1 MPAAAV
7 TSYTYDANGNRTG
20 TVTPEGYRISR
31 EYDCRDRLSM
41 ERVQDQGNGID
52 LRTFFAYDDAGNV
65 ASVRQQDAGG
75 KMREVRCSHD
85 LKDRLTRVEELDG
98 PVVQAAYDRNDR
110 MSGRRDILPSD
121 GERYGETLFCYDVRG
136 NLVERRRGGKTEEAR
151 SYDRKGRLTGHR
163 DGDGVEV
170 RCRYGIQEGM
180 VEITTASSREQGRA
194 AQALAYN
201 ARGMAVG
208 MEDGCGNETGYA
220 YDAWGRVTAVRT
232 AEGGLEEYAYD
243 QAGNVAWTKDAN
255 GGRIRYAHNSMGL
268 VCAVTD
274 QCGNTETFRYDK
286 EGRETE
292 HTDRNGTV
300 TETKYNLYGQ
310 PVLQSCTDKDGER
323 QVMGAWEYDSFGQP
337 TKAVAG
343 GSCYTYEYR
352 PDGKLLNKW
361 SSGKL
366 VESCT
371 YYRDGSLRSL
381 TDASGKTV
389 RYEYDDAGRLEA
401 LRDEEDG
408 LLAEYRYTAAGRIRE
423 VITKGG
429 IKTAYAYDEDGN
441 ISRLTIG
448 DGTQDGLLYDAF
460 LLYDLNGNRTKKSG
474 ERLQAD
480 GERGKMSVTFRYDSM
495 NRLTG
500 EDREGAGERY
510 AYDLCGNR
518 LSKEQY
524 RKGAVDVAEQYRY
537 NERNELTERTAAGRR
552 TAYRYDLNGSLVSEE
567 EGGRKSEY
575 CYDLLSRQTYVR
587 TLDGREQ
594 ENAYDGE
601 GLRAGL
607 KENGKKSVF
616 LFHDGE
622 ILSECDGEGMP
633 VRRHIH
639 GAGLSHVQSLKDS
652 TYHAYHQDEQG
663 STVYITGADNTA
675 ENCYRYDAF
684 GNLTE
689 KREGIHNRILYT
701 GQQYDQETGQYY
713 LRARYYNPV
722 VGRFLQEDTYRGDG
736 LNLYAYCANNP
747 VGYFDPSGYQKCKNN
762 SSKVSSNTPSSKKLR
777 KNLIAD
783 GIQEPS
789 YPNAAH
795 HIVAGRA
802 TGAKDTRKILERYRI
817 NINSAVNGVF
827 LPTTKEVVGST
838 YHPSTHTKAYY
849 NKVNSLLNRASSKK
863 EVEKILQY
871 ISKTLSDGTFIK

>member
-1 MPAAAV
+1 M
-7 TSYTYDANGNRTG
+7 
-20 TVTPEGYRISR
+20 
-31 EYDCRDRLSM
+31 
-41 ERVQDQGNGID
+41 
-52 LRTFFAYDDAGNV
+52 
-65 ASVRQQDAGG
+65 
-75 KMREVRCSHD
+75 
-85 LKDRLTRVEELDG
+85 
-98 PVVQAAYDRNDR
+98 
-110 MSGRRDILPSD
+110 
-121 GERYGETLFCYDVRG
+121 
-136 NLVERRRGGKTEEAR
+136 
-151 SYDRKGRLTGHR
+151 
-163 DGDGVEV
+163 
-170 RCRYGIQEGM
+170 
-180 VEITTASSREQGRA
+180 EITTASSLEQGRA

-208 MEDGCGNETGYA
+208 MEDGCGNETGYT

-292 HTDRNGTV
+292 HRDRNGTV

-352 PDGKLLNKW
+352 PDGKLLKKW

-408 LLAEYRYTAAGRIRE
+408 LLAGYRYTAAGRIRE

-429 IKTAYAYDEDGN
+429 IKTTYAYDEDGN

-652 TYHAYHQDEQG
+652 AYHAYHQDEQG

-747 VGYFDPSGYQKCKNN
+747 VMYFDPSGHKGKDDCPSGAAAKQGETEAGKKTGETQATAMGKKVHKQRADERRASGEYDSVNERLKYADGSVIKVNRTIGKK
-762 SSKVSSNTPSSKKLR
+762 SGKVSRTMQAVMPDAVKGPNKGGIIIDDKPKGRPISK
-777 KNLIAD
+777 D
-783 GIQEPS
+783 YQEMRRNVEA
-789 YPNAAH
+789 YEKKYGVKPNK
-795 HIVAGRA
+795 IIIERYDPI
-802 TGAKDTRKILERYRI
+802 TGAD
-817 NINSAVNGVF
+817 AG
-827 LPTTKEVVGST
+827 KEEYT
-838 YHPSTHTKAYY
+838 
-849 NKVNSLLNRASSKK
+849 LLQLFNM
-863 EVEKILQY
+863 
-871 ISKTLSDGTFIK
+871 